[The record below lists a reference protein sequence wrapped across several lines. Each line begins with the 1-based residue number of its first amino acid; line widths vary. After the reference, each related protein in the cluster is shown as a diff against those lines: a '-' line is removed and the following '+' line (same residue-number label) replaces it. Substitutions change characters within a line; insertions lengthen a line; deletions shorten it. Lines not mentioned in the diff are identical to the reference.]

1 MSQYTVQVFVDQNTF
16 LIGHVAIK
24 LTDASGN
31 TTVVGFYPEDGVTHS
46 LGDALNGFVGYGDV
60 KNDADRIS
68 DMEGKSAVI
77 EVSKEQYDAMI
88 NYADQVRN
96 DPTASYFLGGNGAGL
111 NCATF
116 AERLL
121 DAGSVPHPDI
131 QMHPY
136 EYLPYSAVER
146 KVLGWLLDLG
156 SSINDIEQPVADFFR
171 SAARLAPIRR
181 DPLTLDLDGD
191 GLETVGTTAGILF
204 DQTGSGV
211 RQGTGWVAPDD
222 GFLVLDRNGNGVID
236 SGRELFGDSTH
247 KSTGQTALDGF
258 DALRDL
264 DSNADGKISST
275 DAQFGNLRVWR
286 DHNQDGISQSGEL
299 YTLSSL
305 QIASINVAASA
316 NSQTLANGNQI
327 ADLGTY
333 TRTDGSTGTTGEI
346 SGTLGDINLG
356 TDVFHRQFTDT
367 LDTSAVGALPDM
379 QGSGAVRDLREAAND
394 GEWRVAA

>member
-1 MSQYTVQVFVDQNTF
+1 MLMQVIQIVARWLNIAGGTYGISKAIHDYQQSGDRGKFVQDVIGSLPGGEPIGAMNFVQDF
-16 LIGHVAIK
+16 
-24 LTDASGN
+24 
-31 TTVVGFYPEDGVTHS
+31 
-46 LGDALNGFVGYGDV
+46 LNGLDP
-60 KNDADRIS
+60 AD
-68 DMEGKSAVI
+68 
-77 EVSKEQYDAMI
+77 
-88 NYADQVRN
+88 
-96 DPTASYFLGGNGAGL
+96 L
-111 NCATF
+111 
-116 AERLL
+116 
-121 DAGSVPHPDI
+121 
-131 QMHPY
+131 
-136 EYLPYSAVER
+136 VEFS
-146 KVLGWLLDLG
+146 KVLNGRMRPV
-156 SSINDIEQPVADFFR
+156 EQAVADHFTA
-171 SAARLAPIRR
+171 AARLAPIRR

-191 GLETVGTTAGILF
+191 GLETVGTAAGILF

-222 GFLVLDRNGNGVID
+222 GFLVLDRNGDGVID

-356 TDVFHRQFTDT
+356 TDVFHRQFTDH
-367 LDTSAVGALPDM
+367 LDTSAIAALPDM
-379 QGSGAVRDLREAAND
+379 QACPELGRRGSGAVRDLREAAND